1 MKNLLGKYGD
11 FCFSDNHPV
20 VGIAVWLLTPIVFG
34 LGLCLVALSFT
45 IGN

>member
-1 MKNLLGKYGD
+1 MKNLLDKYGD
-11 FCFSDNHPV
+11 FFFFFNHHV
-20 VGIAVWLLTPIVFG
+20 VGITVWLLTPITFG